1 MRLTKL
7 ARRRKTILGAVL
19 GFGAV
24 ALLTTGAASYI
35 ISIST
40 TSVEDSV
47 GITVDTVKGDFV
59 EIKLAEE
66 ETDMSIKLTETD
78 ADDYVPANYAVGF
91 SSDAD
96 GIQLDPGEVPLEIT
110 LPTVTITYGT
120 SWLEGGNELQ
130 LNYSLTYDSAHN
142 SNIKNLVSESGDLI
156 NKRETGDVNYA
167 SANYF
172 TYLVAPAS
180 AKIGTGTGDN
190 GVSTLTLSKQKA
202 TFGWGS
208 FFGNQSPLEYYN
220 GLFYKANGEGG
231 ALDGSDTAG
240 REEID
245 IDIASNIS
253 KELNAMHG
261 ALNGNNLTLT
271 ISITQVPKA

>member
-66 ETDMSIKLTETD
+66 RTDMNIKLTETD
-78 ADDYVPANYAVGF
+78 ANHYVPSKYAVGF
-91 SSDAD
+91 SSEAD
-96 GIQLDPGEVPLEIT
+96 GVELDPGEVPLEIT

-120 SWLEGGNELQ
+120 SWLEEGNELQ
-130 LNYSLTYDSAHN
+130 LNYSLTYDSTHN

-167 SANYF
+167 GANYF

-180 AKIGTGTGDN
+180 AKIGTGTEDN
-190 GVSTLTLSKQKA
+190 GVSTLTLPEQKA

-208 FFGNQSPLEYYN
+208 FFGNKSPLEYYN
-220 GLFYKANGEGG
+220 GLFYKAGAEGA
-231 ALDGSDTAG
+231 ALDGSDTSG
-240 REEID
+240 RGEID
-245 IDIASNIS
+245 IEIASNIT
-253 KELNAMHG
+253 KELDAMHA
-261 ALNGNNLTLT
+261 ALHGNNLTLT
-271 ISITQVPKA
+271 ISITQVPEA